1 MPDSSRS
8 SVDLPA
14 PLCPT
19 RPMRSPSLRDREM
32 YLRAST
38 TTTLDAFRP
47 IAPPAEPRTAFLRE
61 RDLASKI
68 GKSTHASTQSTETPP
83 GVGLAGLMG
92 LPPTPSRGLGRG
104 TGAGRGRPAV
114 CRRPCTP

>member
-19 RPMRSPSLRDREM
+19 RPMRSPSRRERVM
-32 YLRAST
+32 SLRAST

-47 IAPPAEPRTAFLRE
+47 IAPPADPSTAFLSD

-68 GKSTHASTQSTETPP
+68 GKSTQASTQSMDTPP
-83 GVGLAGLMG
+83 GVGTAELMG
-92 LPPTPSRGLGRG
+92 YISYTQYG
-104 TGAGRGRPAV
+104 TRE
-114 CRRPCTP
+114 